1 MKNKKNKIIL
11 LLLLL
16 TKSLVLADSFTENI
30 ELNKEYYEL
39 EVASEKMVV
48 IDFPYMIADHQF
60 LGDKDSISGDMRDK
74 SLYLRITKGFADVT
88 IWGGDKPVLITL
100 KAIKDGKRRIS
111 FFENPNSVKEVKKEY
126 KEWNHDIKIAE
137 QIEVYSKKNA
147 IAGFEAE
154 VLNGEYIIDNSL
166 SVIKIERLKNA
177 SNYAFEKLLIT
188 NNSNNVI
195 DLFSKKEF
203 YFTKRNDYV
212 IDAVSFNDR
221 YLLPNQQTYCFIGLE
236 KR

>member
-1 MKNKKNKIIL
+1 MKNKRNKIIL
-11 LLLLL
+11 FLLL
-16 TKSLVLADSFTENI
+16 TKSLVFADSFAENI

-39 EVASEKMVV
+39 DVASEKMVV
-48 IDFPYMIADHQF
+48 IDFPFKIADHQF
-60 LGDKDSISGDMRDK
+60 LGDQDTISGDMRDK
-74 SLYLRITKGFADVT
+74 SLYLKITKGFADVT
-88 IWGGDKPVLITL
+88 VWGGDKPVLITL

-154 VLNGEYIIDNSL
+154 VLNEEQKVDDSL

-188 NNSNNVI
+188 NNSNKVI

-221 YLLPNQQTYCFIGLE
+221 YLLPNQQTYCYLGLE